1 MTKEHVRSSTAM
13 SLSRHDDSTNLA
25 VCSFMYE
32 PFSFG
37 VTEQN
42 EACIYSWMKRP
53 VNTSMSVCT

>member
-1 MTKEHVRSSTAM
+1 M